1 MKTKK
6 EIINELEN
14 LKKYTADGFGMAAA
28 SMQQQQFQLS
38 LLMGATH
45 QERSLYHLKLLIEKI
60 IKTHPEIISNED
72 YAEAGEE
79 ATNEWKKQIE
89 YLRRETPQ

>member
-14 LKKYTADGFGMAAA
+14 LKKYTVDGFGMTV
-28 SMQQQQFQLS
+28 SIVEKQKFQ
-38 LLMGATH
+38 
-45 QERSLYHLKLLIEKI
+45 LYHLKLLIEKI

-72 YAEAGEE
+72 YAEAEE
-79 ATNEWKKQIE
+79 AATNEWKKQIE
-89 YLRRETPQ
+89 DFKRETH